1 MLASTFQAFIVPSAA
16 QPSAVAAANAHNDQG
31 VQSWQVGRRSEAMA
45 SFTAATR
52 ADANFAVPWH
62 NLGAVYLMEGQF
74 ARAIPNFVRA
84 TQLAPA
90 WALPR
95 THLAQAFLRAG
106 DTTQALAASDA
117 ARALDH
123 TLPDVRIDLRGLL
136 EARLRVADA
145 LARRRLTRFFLNLA
159 ETTIITFATAGI
171 GLPSLALPIYRLI
184 LYFEARRVRATTRRQ
199 LRNLDEG
206 GPEPAARALPAPV
219 APGRPLPIPASG
231 VYVSAGSL
239 PPFSSAELENAPTG
253 TAYRWWGALF
263 LLLSVAAGAGAV
275 VLLIMSATPAST
287 QALQQQS
294 FTPILEFTGALPL
307 IVLGW
312 FFCALSLLV
321 GALAALRR
329 YRLGWAV
336 TILVVGGIG
345 SVLLLV
351 PGQLVALLYLV
362 FMPHEP
368 GKRSAED
375 IIPGPEINLR

>member
-31 VQSWQVGRRSEAMA
+31 VQSWQAGRRSEAMA
-45 SFTAATR
+45 AFTVATR
-52 ADANFAVPWH
+52 ADASFAVPWH

-74 ARAIPNFVRA
+74 TRAIPNFVRA
-84 TQLAPA
+84 TQLAPG

-95 THLAQAFLRAG
+95 THLAQAYLRAG

-117 ARALDH
+117 ARAIDP
-123 TLPDVRIDLRGLL
+123 TLPDVRTDLRGLL
-136 EARLRVADA
+136 ETRLRVADT
-145 LARRRLTRFFLNLA
+145 LVRRRLTRFFLNLA
-159 ETTIITFATAGI
+159 EATVVTFATAGI

-184 LYFEARRVRATTRRQ
+184 LYVDARRVRQATRRQ
-199 LRNLDEG
+199 LRALDEHG
-206 GPEPAARALPAPV
+206 TEPAARALPMPTT
-219 APGRPLPIPASG
+219 PGRPLPPPTSG
-231 VYVSAGSL
+231 VYVSAGAL

-263 LLLSVAAGAGAV
+263 LLLSVAASVAAV
-275 VLLIMSATPAST
+275 VLLLMSASPEST
-287 QALQQQS
+287 TQLEQQS

-307 IVLGW
+307 IILGW

-336 TILVVGGIG
+336 TILVAGGIG
-345 SVLLLV
+345 SILLLV
-351 PGQLVALLYLV
+351 PGQLVALLYLM
-362 FMPHEP
+362 FMPHTP
-368 GKRSAED
+368 GKRTAED
-375 IIPGPEINLR
+375 IVPGPEINLG